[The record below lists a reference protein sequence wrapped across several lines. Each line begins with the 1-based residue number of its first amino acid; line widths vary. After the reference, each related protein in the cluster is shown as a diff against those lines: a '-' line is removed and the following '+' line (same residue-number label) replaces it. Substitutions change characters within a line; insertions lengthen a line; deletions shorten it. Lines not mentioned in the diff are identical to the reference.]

1 VEHPPHHND
10 YMLINQNNADFE
22 YPIVQISS
30 VDELLHF
37 LITKYLEINKITSK
51 SIPKTEI
58 TIMVPV

>member
-30 VDELLHF
+30 VDQES
-37 LITKYLEINKITSK
+37 N
-51 SIPKTEI
+51 
-58 TIMVPV
+58 V